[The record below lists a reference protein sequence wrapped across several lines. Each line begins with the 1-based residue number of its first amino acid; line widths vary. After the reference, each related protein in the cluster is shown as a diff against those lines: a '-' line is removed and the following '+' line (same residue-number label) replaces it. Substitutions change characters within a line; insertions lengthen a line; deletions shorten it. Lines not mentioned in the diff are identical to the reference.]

1 MRHVL
6 SFILLLVLEPALA
19 QQAKPLRSDIRD
31 LLQLLP
37 NGPASTADARL
48 NCADG
53 ESSDHG
59 PDKVM
64 APFRKA
70 MENTQTARL
79 GGTGPNASQEAMM
92 QKMQDPAFQE
102 QMKRMSPQE
111 IAQLMQ
117 QVQGGT
123 LPMSGPVTDEEGALA
138 EEFERLNGDQMTF
151 DAGFHDQWTALR
163 SELDNK
169 RAAEHAVL
177 EKEVAACPMIVMGET
192 NERDHQ
198 CEVAANKRYVHR
210 MEAVLN
216 AWLPKANALID
227 RYRADVIARY
237 AQAQERLIA
246 LDYGNKCGTQ
256 MFLDMVV
263 NTQTLMLG
271 SLESVGQLRTQVWS
285 TACQEKEWMDG
296 MMKE

>member
-1 MRHVL
+1 ML
-6 SFILLLVLEPALA
+6 SLALMLALMPLLA
-19 QQAKPLRSDIRD
+19 QQVKPLRTDPRD
-31 LLQLLP
+31 HLQLLP

-53 ESSDHG
+53 NSSAHG
-59 PDKVM
+59 EDKVM

-70 MENTQTARL
+70 METTQNARVT
-79 GGTGPNASQEAMM
+79 GTGPNASQEAMM

-117 QVQGGT
+117 QMQGGT
-123 LPMSGPVTDEEGALA
+123 LPMSGPVTDEESALA
-138 EEFERLNGDQMTF
+138 EEFERLNGEQMTF
-151 DAGFHDQWTALR
+151 DVGFHEQWTALR
-163 SELDNK
+163 TELDNK

-198 CEVAANKRYVHR
+198 CVVAANKRYVQR
-210 MEAVLN
+210 MEAALN
-216 AWLPKANALID
+216 TWIPKANALID
-227 RYRADVIARY
+227 RYRADVIKHY

-246 LDYGNKCGTQ
+246 LDYGTKCGTQ

-263 NTQTLMLG
+263 NTQTIMLG
-271 SLESVGQLRTQVWS
+271 SVQGVGELQAQVWATS
-285 TACQEKEWMDG
+285 CQEKEWMDG
-296 MMKE
+296 MMKQ